1 MSDFNKV
8 YAVGVN
14 AGEYQLLQET
24 MFEQSVQMTENDLY
38 TFDGK
43 RKGNA
48 WRPVSVDWL
57 VVEGETPEKRP
68 DIAGWGAMAFAIPE
82 RLKHVFEEGLGECVE
97 LLPLDLN
104 GETWYALN
112 ILGEQDAIDPEK
124 TEYNMKNGRVSRVRR
139 FKKLVLNKQ
148 RISRGCLFKVKGS
161 GIHTF
166 TTDEYGGLFD
176 ICKKHSLSGLKFS
189 QVELS
194 V

>member
-43 RKGNA
+43 PKGDA

-82 RLKHVFEEGLGECVE
+82 RLKSAFEEGLGECVE
-97 LLPLDLN
+97 LLPLELN

-112 ILGEQDAIDPEK
+112 ILGVQDVIDPEK
-124 TEYNMKNGRVSRVRR
+124 TEYNMKNGRVNRVRR
-139 FKKLVLNKQ
+139 FKKLVLDKEK
-148 RISRGCLFKVKGS
+148 IVCGTLFKAKGS
-161 GIHTF
+161 GIFTF
-166 TTDEYGGLFD
+166 CTDEKGGLHELYHRLNLEGLEFREVN
-176 ICKKHSLSGLKFS
+176 LS
-189 QVELS
+189 
-194 V
+194 

>member
-43 RKGNA
+43 RKGDA

-57 VVEGETPEKRP
+57 VVEGETPEKQP

-82 RLKHVFEEGLGECVE
+82 RLKSAFEKGLGDCVE

-124 TEYNMKNGRVSRVRR
+124 TEYNMKNGRVNRVRR
-139 FKKLVLNKQ
+139 FKKLVLDKQ
-148 RISRGCLFKVKGS
+148 KIACGSLFKVKGA
-161 GIHTF
+161 GIYTF
-166 TTDEYGGLFD
+166 CTDQTGGFYEL
-176 ICKKHSLSGLKFS
+176 CKSLEVSGLKFAE
-189 QVELS
+189 VEAT
-194 V
+194 

>member
-14 AGEYQLLQET
+14 AGEYLLLQET

-43 RKGNA
+43 RKGDA

-82 RLKHVFEEGLGECVE
+82 RLKSAFEKGLGDCVE

-124 TEYNMKNGRVSRVRR
+124 TEYNMKNGRVNRVRR
-139 FKKLVLNKQ
+139 FKKLVLDRDK
-148 RISRGCLFKVKGS
+148 ITCGTLFKVKGS
-161 GIHTF
+161 GLFTF
-166 TTDEYGGLFD
+166 STDEPGSLYD
-176 ICKKHSLSGLKFS
+176 ICSQLDLRGLKFTA
-189 QVELS
+189 VELG
-194 V
+194 

>member
-82 RLKHVFEEGLGECVE
+82 RLKSAFEEGLGECVE

-112 ILGEQDAIDPEK
+112 ILGEQDVIDPEK
-124 TEYNMKNGRVSRVRR
+124 TEYNMKNGRVNRVRR
-139 FKKLVLNKQ
+139 FKKLVLDKQ
-148 RISRGCLFKVKGS
+148 KITCGALFKAKGS
-161 GIHTF
+161 GIFTF
-166 TTDEYGGLFD
+166 STDEAG
-176 ICKKHSLSGLKFS
+176 SLYDLCNQMNLCGLKFS

-194 V
+194 E

>member
-43 RKGNA
+43 RKGDA

-82 RLKHVFEEGLGECVE
+82 RLKNVFEEGLGECVE

-124 TEYNMKNGRVSRVRR
+124 TEYNMKNGRVNRVRR
-139 FKKLVLNKQ
+139 FKKLVLDKQ
-148 RISRGCLFKVKGS
+148 NIASGGLFKVKGS
-161 GIHTF
+161 GIYTF
-166 TTDEYGGLFD
+166 CTDQPRGLYD
-176 ICKKHSLSGLKFS
+176 LYHSLDLRGLKFNE
-189 QVELS
+189 VNT